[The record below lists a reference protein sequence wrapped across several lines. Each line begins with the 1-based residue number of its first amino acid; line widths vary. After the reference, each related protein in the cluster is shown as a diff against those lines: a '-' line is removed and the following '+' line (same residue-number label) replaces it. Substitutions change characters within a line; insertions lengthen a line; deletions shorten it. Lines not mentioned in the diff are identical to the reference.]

1 MYRRRRRSQEIGF
14 SFDSFL
20 DVVANVVGI
29 IIRLILVV
37 WVAGRSYGALHP
49 APKPPAPAPAPA
61 PAAAEPRDP
70 LQDELARHRQEL
82 DDLQARLL
90 EQLRHLQQV
99 QAEET
104 ATAGTLAGL
113 SARRQ
118 RVEKD
123 RAGLDRALAGHKG
136 SAALP
141 LAELQER
148 SRQLTEEIR
157 ALEKLPPV
165 KKTLRYQTPVSR
177 PVHSDELHFEC
188 RQGRVAFI
196 DLAAMLDDVQRRLD
210 EHAKDLRS
218 QWQVQAVAGPV
229 GAFQL
234 RYTVERQHGLVDA
247 ALPGGTPDPES
258 GFRCDVSRWEVEP
271 VAQPRG
277 ESLEAALAP
286 KSEFRQI
293 ADALDPQQ
301 TTVTLWVYPDSFAL
315 YRRLRDYLYERD
327 VVVAGRPLPD
337 GLPIAFSHHGTQS
350 RGQ

>member
-1 MYRRRRRSQEIGF
+1 MYRRRRRSQEIVF

-37 WVAGRSYGALHP
+37 WVGARSYGALHP
-49 APKPPAPAPAPA
+49 APRPAA
-61 PAAAEPRDP
+61 PAAAVPSPAEPQDP
-70 LQDELARHRQEL
+70 LQQEIARHRQEL
-82 DDLQARLL
+82 DRLQARLL

-99 QAEET
+99 QADET
-104 ATAGTLAGL
+104 TTAGALAGL
-113 SARRQ
+113 SARRRQ
-118 RVEKD
+118 FEQEL
-123 RAGLDRALAGHKG
+123 AGVDRALAVHAQ
-136 SAALP
+136 SPPLS

-148 SRQLTEEIR
+148 SRRLTEELR

-165 KKTLRYQTPVSR
+165 QKTLRYQTPVSR

-196 DLAAMLDDVQRRLD
+196 DLAALLDDVQRRLD
-210 EHAKDLRS
+210 EHARDLRNE
-218 QWQVQAVAGPV
+218 WQLRAVAGPV

-234 RYTVERQHGLVDA
+234 RYTVERQHGLAEA
-247 ALPGGTPDPES
+247 ALPGDAPDPAS
-258 GFRCDVSRWEVEP
+258 GFRVDVSRWEVEP
-271 VAQPRG
+271 VAEPRG
-277 ESLEAALAP
+277 EPLDAALAP
-286 KSEFRQI
+286 GSEFRQI
-293 ADALDPQQ
+293 ADVLDPQQ
-301 TTVTLWVYPDSFAL
+301 TTVTFWVYQDSFPL
-315 YRRLRDYLYERD
+315 YRRLRDYLTERY